1 MYGWKPPFFVDDWTL
16 FFLTNCHRV
25 YVTTPEPSLAQ
36 PGHDQIGGVM
46 IMGDRGTGKTTT
58 IRGAKLLTLFDWAH
72 TVCTYWHMRRK
83 SGQGARAR
91 CYKCPTYA
99 PLSF

>member
-58 IRGAKLLTLFDWAH
+58 IRGALLGALDGMVRT
-72 TVCTYWHMRRK
+72 
-83 SGQGARAR
+83 GQPDPCAR
-91 CYKCPTYA
+91 
-99 PLSF
+99 